1 MVRPSEQALAYRKR
15 IAELSWDDLSE
26 LWNDLQGG
34 RLAGWDAGKAL
45 EYLVVR
51 GFALSGLRV
60 EYPYEVP
67 LVGHPLEQIDGM
79 VYLGDVPFLIEC
91 KDRQAVD
98 IQAIA
103 KMRNQL
109 MRRPPATMGCVFVS
123 GTFTRPA
130 VTLCDFA
137 APHRITLW
145 SGVDI
150 ADALQAR
157 DFAQALRRKYDEL
170 CMFGLTDHSPYWRE
184 QEIDAR

>member
-1 MVRPSEQALAYRKR
+1 MVRPSGQALKYREQV
-15 IAELSWDDLSE
+15 AHLSWDGLSA
-26 LWNDLQGG
+26 LWDDLQGG

-51 GFALSGLRV
+51 GFALSGLQV

-67 LVGHPLEQIDGM
+67 LAGHPLEQIDGM

-91 KDRQAVD
+91 KDREAVD

-130 VTLCDFA
+130 IILCDFA

-145 SGVDI
+145 SGLDI
-150 ADALQAR
+150 AGALQAR
-157 DFAQALRRKYDEL
+157 DFAQALQRKYHEL
-170 CMFGLTDHSPYWRE
+170 CMFGLTDHSPHWRE
-184 QEIDAR
+184 WQKDVR